1 MPSVSKSFLL
11 RCGDLSAGEGGHGL
25 LLLDHGDALMSELF
39 TVFRE
44 RPENFLEICLVVD
57 TVINVFIDLDVA
69 RDALIC
75 CSKYYSTIRHF
86 IYVHSMVQYPIN

>member
-1 MPSVSKSFLL
+1 MLPEIDWILVKFSLLYSSKSVLL

-44 RPENFLEICLVVD
+44 KCK
-57 TVINVFIDLDVA
+57 T
-69 RDALIC
+69 
-75 CSKYYSTIRHF
+75 YST
-86 IYVHSMVQYPIN
+86 NLK